1 MAENILT
8 ERLIIFN
15 ILGYV
20 GMYNCFFEPIHA
32 EYQTNIIYSLL
43 SIQKPPQT
51 LLQTTS
57 K

>member
-1 MAENILT
+1 MTEKILT

-20 GMYNCFFEPIHA
+20 EIYNCFFEPIHA